1 MIPLFEILGMKLI
14 IIDGGPASGKNTLG
28 ALLLEKFRKLGNKAV
43 LLDLDTYVE
52 KLNPKWVWAN
62 KKLESKD
69 KLKAR
74 ETFARDIE
82 QYLRDSFDVIMI
94 GEKFLSKDHLFDFLN
109 KLRVDCNVYLYH
121 LIVPLSLRR
130 KRLKDRGPHSL
141 IDFDKDQKERDAI
154 RDWPGYIYKNFN
166 SPEEDA
172 LNLFTL
178 IQNKKGFIYTRS
190 N

>member
-1 MIPLFEILGMKLI
+1 MIPLFEILGMNLI

-94 GEKFLSKDHLFDFLN
+94 GEKFLSKDHLFDFL
-109 KLRVDCNVYLYH
+109 
-121 LIVPLSLRR
+121 IVLWRDICVQD
-130 KRLKDRGPHSL
+130 LK
-141 IDFDKDQKERDAI
+141 
-154 RDWPGYIYKNFN
+154 
-166 SPEEDA
+166 
-172 LNLFTL
+172 
-178 IQNKKGFIYTRS
+178 
-190 N
+190 